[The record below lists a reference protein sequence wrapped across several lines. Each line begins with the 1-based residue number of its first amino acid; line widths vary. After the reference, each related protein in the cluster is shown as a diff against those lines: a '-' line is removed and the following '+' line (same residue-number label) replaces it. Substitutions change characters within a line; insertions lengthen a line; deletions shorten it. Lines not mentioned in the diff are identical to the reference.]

1 MVCEF
6 RWILLTDAPGTGFG
20 VCLGERFVLVFILI
34 LQSARQVAPSG
45 IKESYYRP
53 PGYNPTHSTGN
64 NGAQPSSVS
73 R

>member
-1 MVCEF
+1 MA
-6 RWILLTDAPGTGFG
+6 LLELALGFAWG
-20 VCLGERFVLVFILI
+20 RFVLVFILI

-45 IKESYYRP
+45 IKESCYRP